1 MISVCLSFC
10 LSVRTC
16 VFMFLSVCLYEHAHG
31 KKHSC
36 ACSDRQT
43 DTCACSDRQTD
54 RNRWCGQKYSKRISE
69 IYSICDIALLIDGQ
83 SYGGKT
89 AQKSDDPD

>member
-1 MISVCLSFC
+1 
-10 LSVRTC
+10 
-16 VFMFLSVCLYEHAHG
+16 MFLSVCLYEHAHG

-43 DTCACSDRQTD
+43 DTYACSDRQTD
-54 RNRWCGQKYSKRISE
+54 RYRWCGQKYLKRISE
-69 IYSICDIALLIDGQ
+69 IYLICNIALIIDEQ

-89 AQKSDDPD
+89 AQSNQKSDDPD